1 MLLKGIIN
9 AIGFEATAVLI
20 ALIIHDLHLLNFLKV

>member
-20 ALIIHDLHLLNFLKV
+20 ALIIHDLYLINLMKA